1 MAEEQID
8 SLVIRIET
16 QTGNT
21 GNIDKLKKKIDD
33 VTAAAK
39 RSQAEIA
46 KMANDRSDRAAYVKW
61 WSSQPQ
67 TKAEIAAIVDE
78 AMSGNETKKAK
89 LSSTGSLLEPHP
101 VYSRK
106 NWGYNKDL
114 MEEIELLEKFGTKEA
129 EKAHIKWKKNLDK
142 DIAKMRKELE
152 KTDKAATKAAKSTSK
167 LLSTFAR
174 IIRFRIASLILQ
186 KVINAIKEGTT
197 SLAEYDKQFK
207 DTLNSYQASFK
218 QIGGGSALVLSP
230 ILGGLEGMV
239 GLLSDGVG
247 ALTNTISAL
256 MAGFTNEGKYTA
268 VKTVKEI
275 KEELAAADKKAKD
288 LRHTISGFDELNIF
302 SNKNQ
307 SETIDIFTTKEIG
320 SMDHAMDIAGMTALA
335 ATAAIVGRAIVDL
348 TAKFGK
354 KNKTLKEQTADTK
367 VDAQE
372 TSKLGD
378 VIKSLV
384 PKAGAAITALGGLGA
399 LVLTPLL
406 KKEGVTVP
414 AAEAEAALDALG
426 ESNPA
431 PVIETSALDASMET
445 VKSTISDGMSSV
457 VTTID
462 TKFSEINEKFSTL
475 LSDLTT
481 KWEAFVSGFSGGGIK
496 LPMGDLT
503 GGRLRGVIPNLGFD
517 LSGSTSGATTS
528 TTAQTTKTE
537 DKILK
542 FVESEESKK
551 KTQLYGGGAA
561 LAAALLFGAIGSKAL
576 GGIGGGLGG
585 KKFAG
590 AHANGGL
597 VDSGEFFLARE
608 NGMPEFVGSFGAKA
622 GVANNEQI
630 VSGIAGGVE
639 SALSAYVPQI
649 IRAIENNAA
658 VVNIGDDQIAR
669 SAQRGA
675 ARYQRITGQP
685 MFS

>member
-8 SLVIRIET
+8 KLLIEIEASVN
-16 QTGNT
+16 GAKKV
-21 GNIDKLKKKIDD
+21 DDLKKKLNELEDS
-33 VTAAAK
+33 AK
-39 RSQAEIA
+39 KAEKSISGLSWGKSVVPDWAKDIQPKKTSQKSGVKASVALSDYSKKIEEA
-46 KMANDRSDRAAYVKW
+46 KDSLEKLDT
-61 WSSQPQ
+61 Q
-67 TKAEIAAIVDE
+67 TK
-78 AMSGNETKKAK
+78 
-89 LSSTGSLLEPHP
+89 
-101 VYSRK
+101 
-106 NWGYNKDL
+106 
-114 MEEIELLEKFGTKEA
+114 
-129 EKAHIKWKKNLDK
+129 
-142 DIAKMRKELE
+142 
-152 KTDKAATKAAKSTSK
+152 KTVKSTSK
-167 LLSTFAR
+167 LADAFVR
-174 IIRFRIASLILQ
+174 IVRFKIVASVLQ
-186 KVINAIKEGTT
+186 KTINAAKEGVEA
-197 SLAEYDKQFK
+197 LAEYDDQFK

-247 ALTNTISAL
+247 ALTNTVSAL
-256 MAGFTNEGKYTA
+256 MAGLSGKTSYTA
-268 VKTVKEI
+268 VKTFKEI
-275 KEELAAADKKAKD
+275 KEEIAAADKKAKD

-320 SMDHAMDIAGMTALA
+320 SMDYAMDVAGMAALA
-335 ATAAIVGRAIVDL
+335 GAAGIVGKAIQAL
-348 TAKFGK
+348 TEKFSK
-354 KNKTLKEQTADTK
+354 KNKTLEEQTEDTK
-367 VDAQE
+367 EDAKQ

-378 VIKSLV
+378 VINSLV
-384 PKAGAAITALGGLGA
+384 PKAGGAVAALGALGA

-457 VTTID
+457 VTTFD
-462 TKFSEINEKFSTL
+462 TKFSEINEKFTTL
-475 LSDLTT
+475 LSDLTA
-481 KWEAFVSGFSGGGIK
+481 KWQAFLSGFSGGGIK
-496 LPMGDLT
+496 LSMGDVT
-503 GGRLRGVIPNLGFD
+503 GGLINGRFRDINPNLKFD
-517 LSGSTSGATTS
+517 LSPWTSGATTS
-528 TTAQTTKTE
+528 TTEQATTTE

-551 KTQLYGGGAA
+551 KTQIYGGGAA

-590 AHANGGL
+590 AHANGGI
-597 VDSGEFFLARE
+597 VSSGEFFMARE
-608 NGMPEFVGSFGAKA
+608 NGMPEFVGSFGSRT

>member
-8 SLVIRIET
+8 KLLIEIEAKILG
-16 QTGNT
+16 QKRV
-21 GNIDKLKKKIDD
+21 DDLKKKLDHL
-33 VTAAAK
+33 TQSA
-39 RSQAEIA
+39 Q
-46 KMANDRSDRAAYVKW
+46 
-61 WSSQPQ
+61 
-67 TKAEIAAIVDE
+67 KADATL
-78 AMSGNETKKAK
+78 SG
-89 LSSTGSLLEPHP
+89 
-101 VYSRK
+101 RK
-106 NWGYNKDL
+106 NWGYDKDL
-114 MEEIELLEKFGTKEA
+114 MKYVDDYVKKMDEA
-129 EKAHIKWKKNLDK
+129 EK
-142 DIAKMRKELE
+142 
-152 KTDKAATKAAKSTSK
+152 KTKKAAKSTSK
-167 LLSTFAR
+167 LADAFVR
-174 IIRFRIASLILQ
+174 IVRFKIVASILQ
-186 KVINAIKEGTT
+186 KTINAAKEGVEAL
-197 SLAEYDKQFK
+197 SEYDDQFK

-230 ILGGLEGMV
+230 LLGGLEGMV

-320 SMDHAMDIAGMTALA
+320 SMDYAMDVAGMAALA
-335 ATAAIVGRAIVDL
+335 VAAGIVGKAVQAL
-348 TAKFGK
+348 TGK
-354 KNKTLKEQTADTK
+354 YKDKNKTLEEQTEDTEADAK
-367 VDAQE
+367 E
-372 TSKLGD
+372 TSILGD
-378 VIKSLV
+378 VIKSLI
-384 PKAGAAITALGGLGA
+384 PKASGAVAALGALGA

-414 AAEAEAALDALG
+414 AAEAETALDALG

-431 PVIETSALDASMET
+431 PVVETSELDASVET
-445 VKSTISDGMSSV
+445 VKSTISDGMTSV
-457 VTTID
+457 VTTFD
-462 TKFSEINEKFSTL
+462 TKFSEIKEKFRTL
-475 LSDLTT
+475 ISDLTE
-481 KWEAFVSGFSGGGIK
+481 KWVLFKTGFSGGGIK
-496 LPMGDLT
+496 LPMGDVT
-503 GGRLRGVIPNLGFD
+503 GGRLRGINPNLKFD
-517 LSGSTSGATTS
+517 LSPWTSGATTS
-528 TTAQTTKTE
+528 TTEQATTTE

-551 KTQLYGGGAA
+551 KTQIYGGGAA

-590 AHANGGL
+590 AHANGGI

-608 NGMPEFVGSFGAKA
+608 NGMPEFVGSFGSRT

-639 SALSAYVPQI
+639 SALSAYVPKI

>member
-46 KMANDRSDRAAYVKW
+46 KMASDRESYVKW

-67 TKAEIAAIVDE
+67 TRAEIAEIVDG
-78 AMSGNETKKAK
+78 AMSGNAIKKAK
-89 LSSTGSLLEPHP
+89 LSSTGSLREP
-101 VYSRK
+101 VSVSSRK

-114 MEEIELLEKFGTKEA
+114 MKYVDDYVKKMGDA
-129 EKAHIKWKKNLDK
+129 EK
-142 DIAKMRKELE
+142 
-152 KTDKAATKAAKSTSK
+152 KTTKTVKASSK

-207 DTLNSYQASFK
+207 DTLTSYQASFK

-230 ILGGLEGMV
+230 LLGGFEGMV
-239 GLLSDGVG
+239 GLLSDGIG

-256 MAGFTNEGKYTA
+256 TTAFTNEGKYTA

-320 SMDHAMDIAGMTALA
+320 SMDYVKDVAGMAALA
-335 ATAAIVGRAIVDL
+335 GAAGIVGKAIVDL

-354 KNKTLKEQTADTK
+354 KNKTLKEQTADTTA
-367 VDAQE
+367 DAKA

-384 PKAGAAITALGGLGA
+384 PKAGAAIAALGGLGA
-399 LVLTPLL
+399 LVLTPAL

-457 VTTID
+457 VTTFD
-462 TKFSEINEKFSTL
+462 TKFSEINEKFTTL
-475 LSDLTT
+475 LSDLTA

-496 LPMGDLT
+496 LSTGDVT
-503 GGRLRGVIPNLGFD
+503 GGLINGRFRDINPNLKFD
-517 LSGSTSGATTS
+517 LSPWTSGATTS
-528 TTAQTTKTE
+528 TTEQATTTE

>member
-8 SLVIRIET
+8 KLLIEIEAKILG
-16 QTGNT
+16 QKRV
-21 GNIDKLKKKIDD
+21 DDLKKKLDHLTQSAQKAD
-33 VTAAAK
+33 AAL
-39 RSQAEIA
+39 
-46 KMANDRSDRAAYVKW
+46 
-61 WSSQPQ
+61 
-67 TKAEIAAIVDE
+67 
-78 AMSGNETKKAK
+78 SG
-89 LSSTGSLLEPHP
+89 
-101 VYSRK
+101 RK
-106 NWGYNKDL
+106 NWGYDKD
-114 MEEIELLEKFGTKEA
+114 MMKYVDDYVKKMDEA
-129 EKAHIKWKKNLDK
+129 EK
-142 DIAKMRKELE
+142 
-152 KTDKAATKAAKSTSK
+152 KTKKAAKSTSK
-167 LLSTFAR
+167 LADAFVR
-174 IIRFRIASLILQ
+174 IVRFKIVASILQ
-186 KVINAIKEGTT
+186 KTINAAKEGVEAL
-197 SLAEYDKQFK
+197 SEYDDQFK

-230 ILGGLEGMV
+230 LLGGLEGMV

-247 ALTNTISAL
+247 ALTNTVSAL

-320 SMDHAMDIAGMTALA
+320 STDYAMDVAGMGALA
-335 ATAAIVGRAIVDL
+335 AAAGIAGKAVQAL
-348 TAKFGK
+348 TGKFSK
-354 KNKTLKEQTADTK
+354 KNKTLEEQTEDTEEDVK
-367 VDAQE
+367 E

-384 PKAGAAITALGGLGA
+384 PKAGGAVAALGALGA

-414 AAEAEAALDALG
+414 AAEAETALDALG

-431 PVIETSALDASMET
+431 PVVETSELDDSMET
-445 VKSTISDGMSSV
+445 VKSTISDGMTSV
-457 VTTID
+457 VTTFD
-462 TKFSEINEKFSTL
+462 TKFSEIKEKFRTL
-475 LSDLTT
+475 ISDLTE
-481 KWEAFVSGFSGGGIK
+481 KWVSFKTGLSGGGIK
-496 LPMGDLT
+496 LPTGDVT
-503 GGRLRGVIPNLGFD
+503 GGLIGGRFRDTIPNLGFD
-517 LSGSTSGATTS
+517 LSPWTSGATTS
-528 TTAQTTKTE
+528 TTEQATTTE

-551 KTQLYGGGAA
+551 KTQIYGGGAA

-597 VDSGEFFLARE
+597 VDSGEFFMARE
-608 NGMPEFVGSFGAKA
+608 NGMPEFVGSFGSRT

>member
-8 SLVIRIET
+8 KLLIEIEAKILG
-16 QTGNT
+16 QKRV
-21 GNIDKLKKKIDD
+21 DDLKKKLDHL
-33 VTAAAK
+33 TQSA
-39 RSQAEIA
+39 Q
-46 KMANDRSDRAAYVKW
+46 
-61 WSSQPQ
+61 
-67 TKAEIAAIVDE
+67 KADATL
-78 AMSGNETKKAK
+78 SG
-89 LSSTGSLLEPHP
+89 
-101 VYSRK
+101 RK
-106 NWGYNKDL
+106 NWGYDKD
-114 MEEIELLEKFGTKEA
+114 MMKYVDDYVKKMDEA
-129 EKAHIKWKKNLDK
+129 EK
-142 DIAKMRKELE
+142 
-152 KTDKAATKAAKSTSK
+152 KTKKAAKSTSK
-167 LLSTFAR
+167 LADAFVR
-174 IIRFRIASLILQ
+174 IVRFKIVASILQ
-186 KVINAIKEGTT
+186 KTINAAKEGVEAL
-197 SLAEYDKQFK
+197 SEYDDQFK

-230 ILGGLEGMV
+230 LLGGLEGMV

-320 SMDHAMDIAGMTALA
+320 SMDYAMDVAGMAALAGAAGIAGKAVQAL
-335 ATAAIVGRAIVDL
+335 TG
-348 TAKFGK
+348 KFSK
-354 KNKTLKEQTADTK
+354 KNKTLEEQTEDTEE
-367 VDAQE
+367 DAKE

-384 PKAGAAITALGGLGA
+384 PKAGGAVAALGALGA

-414 AAEAEAALDALG
+414 AAEAETALDALG

-431 PVIETSALDASMET
+431 PVVETSELDDSMET
-445 VKSTISDGMSSV
+445 VKSTISDGMTSV
-457 VTTID
+457 VTTFD
-462 TKFSEINEKFSTL
+462 TKFSEIKEKFRTL
-475 LSDLTT
+475 ISDLTE
-481 KWEAFVSGFSGGGIK
+481 KWVSFKTGLSGGGIK
-496 LPMGDLT
+496 LPTGDVT
-503 GGRLRGVIPNLGFD
+503 GGLIGGRFRDTIPNLGFD
-517 LSGSTSGATTS
+517 LSGYTSS
-528 TTAQTTKTE
+528 NVQTGPTE
-537 DKILK
+537 DELK
-542 FVESEESKK
+542 ALKEAVDAKK
-551 KTQLYGGGAA
+551 QLFQQNETNKQWYSLEAGAA
-561 LAAALLFGAIGSKAL
+561 GAVLATLLAGFSRIGKKGSFDATVQAYAS
-576 GGIGGGLGG
+576 GGIV
-585 KKFAG
+585 
-590 AHANGGL
+590 N
-597 VDSGEFFLARE
+597 SGEFFMARE
-608 NGMPEFVGSFGAKA
+608 NGMPEFVGSFGSRT